1 MTDNIESGQAA
12 ESRALAFLET
22 KGFDCITRNYSC
34 RTGEI
39 DLIVA
44 NDSTL
49 VFVEV
54 RYRKNPLHG
63 TGAESVTRSKMLK
76 IISTAR
82 YFLLNNPRYDIL
94 DQRFDVIS
102 IGADLDWIDNAFTLD
117 DQISR

>member
-12 ESRALAFLET
+12 ENRALAFLEAN
-22 KGFDCITRNYSC
+22 GFNCIKRNYSC
-34 RTGEI
+34 RAGEI
-39 DLIVA
+39 DLIVV
-44 NDSTL
+44 NNSTL

-54 RYRKNPLHG
+54 RYRKNPWHG

-82 YFLLNNPRYDIL
+82 YFLLNNPRYEVL

-102 IGADLDWIDNAFTLD
+102 IGADLDWIVNAFTLD
-117 DQISR
+117 G